1 MADNEIYRRRL
12 VERLEREKAGA
23 HQEIARAQADEA
35 RARARVT
42 EKAAAIERVIAAREP
57 QADECKRCRFEFGRT
72 SVLRPMP
79 SKSSVGRF
87 QCALCGDEQDG
98 PS

>member
-1 MADNEIYRRRL
+1 MADYDIYRQRL
-12 VERLEREKAGA
+12 VERLEREKAEA

-35 RARARVT
+35 RARARVA
-42 EKAAAIERVIAAREP
+42 EKAAAIERVLAAREP

-79 SKSSVGRF
+79 SRSSARRF

>member
-1 MADNEIYRRRL
+1 MDNNLYRRQL
-12 VERLEREKAGA
+12 VERLEREKADA

-35 RARARVT
+35 RARAKVA
-42 EKAAAIERVIAAREP
+42 EKTAAMERALAAREP

-79 SKSSVGRF
+79 SKSKVTRF
-87 QCALCGDEQDG
+87 QCALCGHEEERG
-98 PS
+98 

>member
-1 MADNEIYRRRL
+1 MADNDLYRHRL
-12 VERLEREKAGA
+12 VERLEREKADA

-35 RARARVT
+35 RARAKVG
-42 EKAAAIERVIAAREP
+42 EKAAAIERVFAAREP

-79 SKSSVGRF
+79 SKSKVARF
-87 QCALCGDEQDG
+87 QCSLCGDEEERA
-98 PS
+98 

>member
-1 MADNEIYRRRL
+1 MNNDLYRRQL
-12 VERLEREKAGA
+12 VERLEREKADG

-35 RARARVT
+35 RARAKVAERT
-42 EKAAAIERVIAAREP
+42 AAIERVLAAREP

-79 SKSSVGRF
+79 SKSKVTRF
-87 QCALCGDEQDG
+87 QCALCGHEEERA
-98 PS
+98 

>member
-1 MADNEIYRRRL
+1 MADNNLYRRRL
-12 VERLEREKAGA
+12 VERLEREKADA

-35 RARARVT
+35 RARAKVG
-42 EKAAAIERVIAAREP
+42 EKAAAIERVFAAREP

-79 SKSSVGRF
+79 SKSKVARF
-87 QCALCGDEQDG
+87 QCSLCGDEEERA
-98 PS
+98 

>member
-1 MADNEIYRRRL
+1 VDNNLYRRQL
-12 VERLEREKAGA
+12 VERLEREKADA

-35 RARARVT
+35 RARAKVA
-42 EKAAAIERVIAAREP
+42 EKTAAMERALAAREP

-79 SKSSVGRF
+79 SKSKVTRF
-87 QCALCGDEQDG
+87 QCALCGHEEERG
-98 PS
+98 

>member
-1 MADNEIYRRRL
+1 MDNDLYRRQL
-12 VERLEREKAGA
+12 VERLEREKADG

-35 RARARVT
+35 RARAKVA
-42 EKAAAIERVIAAREP
+42 EKTAAIERVLAAREP

-79 SKSSVGRF
+79 SKSKVTRF
-87 QCALCGDEQDG
+87 QCALCGHEEERA
-98 PS
+98 